1 MSAHLKA
8 LQEKMAAL
16 RNSSPATA
24 VVQAGGTSQSLQ
36 QQTVAVANPT
46 IEQAKPTVQAA
57 TIVQSKPVNPAL
69 ANLLRLKEIQA
80 KVAAAKEV
88 IQEAPQAPAQQQA
101 PSTTALALASAN
113 AVAVIQEAL
122 EGDWIPSHEPDP
134 VVVEQKA
141 IELNE
146 RQQQAVAMALEGKP
160 FCLIG
165 SAGTGKTTTEKEI
178 VRAVTSRLQDSHI
191 GNIEEFT
198 PDKHIIVC
206 AFTRRAVRN
215 IVKAVRTLGPEY
227 VLCCKTV
234 HKALKYKPVKEQYL
248 SAEGEWI
255 DRKIY
260 KPHVTKD
267 DPDFDV
273 KTIIVDE
280 ASMLGYSKLYRELR
294 EGFPEAN
301 FIFIGDLNQLRPVM
315 DQPTL
320 AYALACV
327 PVVELNHVYR
337 QALDSP
343 IVEFQYTFTL
353 AGKIPKFTD
362 LVAYNNAKRG
372 LHFQSLN
379 WPKLQE
385 QVKYTPLFVKH
396 FVIPSHKAGTYNPE
410 EAVFLIPYRKAGTF
424 GSVELNLEIAEYLG
438 QQREAV
444 VHEVIAGF
452 QKRYFA
458 DGDLVMYDR
467 KEYKIIDIAINTMYR
482 GKQFQQASKTL
493 SRHGY
498 YLAEDDNLAH
508 DVFAEVAPE
517 FKLTTEDL
525 LAIEFEAD
533 EEDTEAA
540 TRKSSHSITLED
552 RDTGD
557 HITVEANKDIL
568 EIEFS
573 YALTIHQSQ
582 GSEWKKVYLIMHA
595 SHKNVTREMLY
606 TGMTRARE
614 ELVVFYSKGYAVGA
628 DLSNSSLAKA
638 IERQEIVGK
647 TWQEKALV
655 YKMSLNNGNGDLPVD
670 MDWFMNIETDADK
683 ARYKE
688 FARLRDDEYT
698 I

>member
-1 MSAHLKA
+1 MSSHLKA

-16 RNSSPATA
+16 RNSAAPTTT
-24 VVQAGGTSQSLQ
+24 VQAGGTSQSHS
-36 QQTVAVANPT
+36 QTVV
-46 IEQAKPTVQAA
+46 QAPTVQTKPAA
-57 TIVQSKPVNPAL
+57 KVNPAL

-80 KVAAAKEV
+80 KVAAAAQV
-88 IQEAPQAPAQQQA
+88 IEEIPQAPAQKIAPAPTVASIVQA
-101 PSTTALALASAN
+101 IVTEDIEAEMALPNLP
-113 AVAVIQEAL
+113 AVI
-122 EGDWIPSHEPDP
+122 
-134 VVVEQKA
+134 EQKA

-146 RQQQAVAMALEGKP
+146 RQQQAVAMALEGEP

-178 VRAVTSRLQDSHI
+178 VRAVATRLRDDHVYIDGEQ
-191 GNIEEFT
+191 NEFT
-198 PDKHIIVC
+198 PSNHIIVC

-215 IVKAVRTLGPEY
+215 IVKAVRSLGAEY
-227 VLCCKTV
+227 TACCKTV
-234 HKALKYKPVKEQYL
+234 HKALKYKPVKEEYL
-248 SAEGEWI
+248 NAEGQFVE
-255 DRKIY
+255 RKIY
-260 KPHVTKD
+260 KPHVTKEM
-267 DPDFDV
+267 PDYDV

-353 AGKIPKFTD
+353 AGKVPKFTD
-362 LVAYNNAKRG
+362 LMAYNNAKRG
-372 LHFQSLN
+372 LHFQALN
-379 WPKLQE
+379 WPKLQD

-396 FVIPSHKAGTYNPE
+396 FVIPSYNSGTYKPE

-424 GSVELNLEIAEYLG
+424 GSVELNLEIAEFLG

-458 DGDLVMYDR
+458 TGDLVMYDR
-467 KEYKIIDIAINTMYR
+467 KEYKIIDIAINTQYKGR
-482 GKQFQQASKTL
+482 QFLQASKTL

-498 YLAEDDNLAH
+498 YLSEDDNLAG
-508 DVFAEVAPE
+508 DIFAETE

-525 LAIEFEAD
+525 LAIEFESD
-533 EEDTEAA
+533 EEDEEAA

-614 ELVVFYSKGYAVGA
+614 ELVVFYSKGYSLGT
-628 DLSNSSLAKA
+628 DISNSSLAKA
-638 IERQEIVGK
+638 IDRQEIAGL

-670 MDWFMNIETDADK
+670 MDWFMNISTEEDK

>member
-1 MSAHLKA
+1 MSSHLKA

-16 RNSSPATA
+16 RNSAAPTTT
-24 VVQAGGTSQSLQ
+24 VQAGGTSQSHS
-36 QQTVAVANPT
+36 QTVV
-46 IEQAKPTVQAA
+46 QAPTVQTKPAA
-57 TIVQSKPVNPAL
+57 KVNPAL

-80 KVAAAKEV
+80 KVASAAQV
-88 IQEAPQAPAQQQA
+88 IEEIPQAPAQKIAPAPTVASIVQA
-101 PSTTALALASAN
+101 IVTEDIEAEMALPNLP
-113 AVAVIQEAL
+113 AVI
-122 EGDWIPSHEPDP
+122 
-134 VVVEQKA
+134 EQKA

-146 RQQQAVAMALEGKP
+146 RQQQAVAMALEGEP

-178 VRAVTSRLQDSHI
+178 VRAVATRLRDDHVYIDGEQ
-191 GNIEEFT
+191 NEFT
-198 PDKHIIVC
+198 PSNHIIVC

-215 IVKAVRTLGPEY
+215 IVKAVRSLGAEY
-227 VLCCKTV
+227 TACCKTV
-234 HKALKYKPVKEQYL
+234 HKALKYKPVKEEYL
-248 SAEGEWI
+248 NAEGQFVE
-255 DRKIY
+255 RKIY
-260 KPHVTKD
+260 KPHVTKEM
-267 DPDFDV
+267 PDYDV

-353 AGKIPKFTD
+353 AGKVPKFTD
-362 LVAYNNAKRG
+362 LMAYNNAKRG
-372 LHFQSLN
+372 LHFQALN
-379 WPKLQE
+379 WPKLQD

-396 FVIPSHKAGTYNPE
+396 FVIPSYNSGTYKPE

-424 GSVELNLEIAEYLG
+424 GSVELNLEIAEFLG

-458 DGDLVMYDR
+458 TGDLVMYDR
-467 KEYKIIDIAINTMYR
+467 KEYKIIDIAINTQYKGR
-482 GKQFQQASKTL
+482 QFLQASKTL
-493 SRHGY
+493 SRHG
-498 YLAEDDNLAH
+498 
-508 DVFAEVAPE
+508 F
-517 FKLTTEDL
+517 
-525 LAIEFEAD
+525 
-533 EEDTEAA
+533 
-540 TRKSSHSITLED
+540 TLED

-614 ELVVFYSKGYAVGA
+614 ELVVFYSKGYSLGT
-628 DLSNSSLAKA
+628 DISNSSLAKA
-638 IERQEIVGK
+638 IDRQEIAGL

-670 MDWFMNIETDADK
+670 MDWFMNISTEEDK

>member
-16 RNSSPATA
+16 RNSTAAPAM
-24 VVQAGGTSQSLQ
+24 QAPIAQEIK
-36 QQTVAVANPT
+36 AP
-46 IEQAKPTVQAA
+46 AA
-57 TIVQSKPVNPAL
+57 KPVNPAL

-80 KVAAAKEV
+80 KVAAAAQV
-88 IQEAPQAPAQQQA
+88 IEEIPQAPAQKIAPAPTVASIVQA
-101 PSTTALALASAN
+101 IVTEDIEAEMALANLPAA
-113 AVAVIQEAL
+113 
-122 EGDWIPSHEPDP
+122 
-134 VVVEQKA
+134 VEQPAIEQKP

-146 RQQQAVAMALEGKP
+146 RQQEAVAMALEGKP

-178 VRAVTSRLQDSHI
+178 VRAVTSRLQEAHRPYYDPNSDED
-191 GNIEEFT
+191 GDFS
-198 PDKHIIVC
+198 PAKHVIVC

-215 IVKAVRTLGPEY
+215 IVKAVRSLGAEY
-227 VLCCKTV
+227 TACCKTV
-234 HKALKYKPVKEQYL
+234 HKALKYKPVKESYL
-248 SAEGEWI
+248 DAEGQFVE
-255 DRKIY
+255 RKIY
-260 KPHVTKD
+260 KPHVTKES
-267 DPDFDV
+267 PDYDV

-362 LVAYNNAKRG
+362 LVAYNNAKKG
-372 LHFQSLN
+372 LHFQALN

-385 QVKYTPLFVKH
+385 QVKYTPLFVKQ
-396 FVIPSHKAGTYNPE
+396 FVIPSYEKGTYVPE

-438 QQREAV
+438 QKREAV

-467 KEYKIIDIAINTMYR
+467 KEYKIIDIAINTLYK

-498 YLAEDDNLAH
+498 YLTEDDTLAE
-508 DVFAEVAPE
+508 DVFAEAE

-525 LAIEFEAD
+525 LAIEFESD

-614 ELVVFYSKGYAVGA
+614 ELVVFYSKGYSVGT
-628 DLSNSSLAKA
+628 DISMSSLAKA
-638 IERQEIVGK
+638 IDRQEIVGK

-670 MDWFMNIETDADK
+670 MDWFMNISTDEDK

>member
-1 MSAHLKA
+1 
-8 LQEKMAAL
+8 MAAL
-16 RNSSPATA
+16 RNSAAPTTT
-24 VVQAGGTSQSLQ
+24 VQAGGTSQSHSP
-36 QQTVAVANPT
+36 TVV
-46 IEQAKPTVQAA
+46 QAPTVQTKQAA
-57 TIVQSKPVNPAL
+57 KVNPAL

-80 KVAAAKEV
+80 KVAAAAQV
-88 IQEAPQAPAQQQA
+88 IEEIPQAPAQQIA
-101 PSTTALALASAN
+101 PATTALALASSA

-122 EGDWIPSHEPDP
+122 EGEFLPAAENEI

-178 VRAVTSRLQDSHI
+178 VRAVSNRLH
-191 GNIEEFT
+191 EEYCNTEGGFT
-198 PDKHIIVC
+198 PSNHIIVC

-215 IVKAVRTLGPEY
+215 IVKAVRSLGAEY
-227 VLCCKTV
+227 TACCKTV
-234 HKALKYKPVKEQYL
+234 HKALKYKPVKEEYL
-248 SAEGEWI
+248 NAEGQFVE
-255 DRKIY
+255 RKIY
-260 KPHVTKD
+260 KPHVTKEM
-267 DPDFDV
+267 PDYDV

-353 AGKIPKFTD
+353 AGKVPKFTD

-372 LHFQSLN
+372 LHFQALN
-379 WPKLQE
+379 WPKLQD
-385 QVKYTPLFVKH
+385 QVKYTPLFVTH
-396 FVIPSHKAGTYNPE
+396 FVIPSYNSGTYKPE

-424 GSVELNLEIAEYLG
+424 GSVELNLEIAEFLG
-438 QQREAV
+438 QQREAI

-458 DGDLVMYDR
+458 TGDLVMYDR
-467 KEYKIIDIAINTMYR
+467 KEYKIIDIAINTQYKGR
-482 GKQFQQASKTL
+482 QFLQASKTL

-498 YLAEDDNLAH
+498 YLSEDDNLAG
-508 DVFAEVAPE
+508 DIFAETE

-525 LAIEFEAD
+525 LAIEFESN
-533 EEDTEAA
+533 EEDEEAA

-614 ELVVFYSKGYAVGA
+614 ELVVFYSKGYSLGT
-628 DLSNSSLAKA
+628 DISNSSLAKA
-638 IERQEIVGK
+638 IDRQEIAGL

-670 MDWFMNIETDADK
+670 MDWFMNITTEEDK